1 MELTNMQM
9 EQMVE
14 SLMKYLDRRDIIGY
28 AAARNVRILSNELT
42 EYMAFKSDLFKKYGE
57 KELDDDG
64 NPTGNMF
71 ISLES
76 ENLKDYMSQIEDIAK
91 AKSNPDIFKID
102 YGQALDVLSGKE
114 ILEIDWMFE
123 E

>member
-9 EQMVE
+9 EQMVD

-42 EYMAFKSDLFKKYGE
+42 EYMAFKSDLFRKYGE

-64 NPTGNMF
+64 KPTGNMF

-91 AKSNPDIFKID
+91 AKSNPEIFKID